1 MSSAI
6 KYYNTHKEQVL
17 LYKRNF
23 YINKNNKYIFF
34 KNIKLKGISKRESKK
49 LIKEAIDKNILQIF
63 LNQEKIDLNDFI
75 NNYEIKDYSILE
87 VDSYL
92 KQYIHEEGHLYH
104 ETVENAGDNLK
115 WLHLDNLNI
124 DLYFYDNQI
133 IKI

>member
-34 KNIKLKGISKRESKK
+34 KNIKLKGISKRESKR
-49 LIKEAIDKNILQIF
+49 LIKDAIDKNVLNIF
-63 LNQEKIDLNDFI
+63 LNQEQIDFNDFI

-92 KQYIHEEGHLYH
+92 KQYIPEEGHLYY
-104 ETVENAGDNLK
+104 EAVEYAGDCLK